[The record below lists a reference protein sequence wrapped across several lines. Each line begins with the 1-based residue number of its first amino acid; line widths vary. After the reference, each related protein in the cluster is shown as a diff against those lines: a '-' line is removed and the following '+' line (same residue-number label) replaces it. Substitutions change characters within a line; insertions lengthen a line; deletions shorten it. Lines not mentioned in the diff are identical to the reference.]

1 MQWRIKIHRQIENW
15 GWYDDANT
23 FRVFFH
29 LLILASHWEQNF
41 KGQTL
46 YPWQCCIGRKY
57 LSHKLKLTEQQI
69 RRALYNL
76 SKQPTNNQQ
85 TTSNWTPEITI
96 KTTNKYSIITICKWE
111 EYQSTE
117 KKQPTK
123 QPTKQP
129 ATDLELIW
137 KTTTTKEY
145 KNKEYNIDST
155 PPQSIK
161 HILSDWV
168 LVEERGVDILEE
180 FVNYWSEPNKAG
192 KEKRQLERT
201 WDTNLRL
208 KKWKKN
214 KDTNFGTKQIIDYEI
229 VDNYHIAYL
238 WWKLEDVKQYF
249 KNKYPTDRQTKYRQA
264 KEKYRNSDLFI
275 KAVK

>member
-69 RRALYNL
+69 RRTIFNL
-76 SKQPTNNQQ
+76 QRTN
-85 TTSNWTPEITI
+85 EIAV

-123 QPTKQP
+123 QPTNDTKLNQQ
-129 ATDLELIW
+129 
-137 KTTTTKEY
+137 TTTTKEY
-145 KNKEYNIDST
+145 NNKEYNI
-155 PPQSIK
+155 
-161 HILSDWV
+161 L
-168 LVEERGVDILEE
+168 LLAE
-180 FVNYWSEPNKAG
+180 
-192 KEKRQLERT
+192 
-201 WDTNLRL
+201 
-208 KKWKKN
+208 
-214 KDTNFGTKQIIDYEI
+214 
-229 VDNYHIAYL
+229 
-238 WWKLEDVKQYF
+238 LEDVIKQRNWQPEFLKLPKTIKTTQAIKDTRCTRRQEYTLEEVKMSINAYLINI
-249 KNKYPTDRQTKYRQA
+249 KNRVDDGKWFFHHRFTFYD
-264 KEKYRNSDLFI
+264 FI
-275 KAVK
+275 KQSNWLQKFINNQPQW

>member
-1 MQWRIKIHRQIENW
+1 MEWRIKIHRQI
-15 GWYDDANT
+15 DDRWRRSKPNT
-23 FRVFFH
+23 FSLFLY
-29 LLILASHWEQNF
+29 LLTNANIKPSYLHWHF
-41 KGQTL
+41 IDK
-46 YPWQCCIGRKY
+46 WDCVVGRKSTSKH
-57 LSHKLKLTEQQI
+57 LGMTEQQL
-69 RRALYNL
+69 RTSLEHL
-76 SKQPTNNQQ
+76 KSTN
-85 TTSNWTPEITI
+85 EITI
-96 KTTNKYSIITICKWE
+96 KTTSQFSIITVCKWE

-123 QPTKQP
+123 QPTNQP
-129 ATDLELIW
+129 TSNQQV
-137 KTTTTKEY
+137 TTSWEG

-155 PPQSIK
+155 KTQSIK
-161 HILSDWV
+161 YILSDWE
-168 LVEERGVDILEE
+168 LIEERGLDILEE

-249 KNKYPTDRQTKYRQA
+249 KNKYPTDRQNKYRQA

>member
-69 RRALYNL
+69 RRTIFNL
-76 SKQPTNNQQ
+76 Q
-85 TTSNWTPEITI
+85 TTNEIAV

-123 QPTKQP
+123 QPTNDTKLNQQ
-129 ATDLELIW
+129 
-137 KTTTTKEY
+137 TTTTKEY
-145 KNKEYNIDST
+145 NNKEYNIDST

-161 HILSDWV
+161 HILSDWE
-168 LVEERGVDILEE
+168 LVERWGIDILQE
-180 FVNYWSEPNKAG
+180 FVDYWGEKNKAG

-201 WDTNLRL
+201 WDIDLRL

-214 KDTNFGTKQIIDYEI
+214 IDTNFGTKQIIDYEI